1 MLEQFKS
8 YVARHSLLDDADSVL
23 AAVSGG
29 VDSMAL
35 LHLLLAAGYST
46 GVAHCNFRLRG
57 EESDGDERMLRECCH
72 RKNIPF
78 LVARF
83 DTSRYAAQKG
93 ISIQMAARELRYA
106 WLESV
111 AAEQGFGKI
120 AVAHNANDEVETFLL
135 NLVRGTGLRGLAGM
149 AAKRGKIVR
158 PLLFASR
165 TNILQYAQEHGLS
178 FREDSSNRQL
188 KYARNRIRMEV
199 IPELAKINPA
209 FLATM
214 QGNMERLGA
223 AQRLVAEMA
232 DGLRK
237 KACTAVGSELHI
249 KISALPDDNLPFW
262 LFELLYEFG
271 FSGATVGDVAEAL
284 RGISGKIFYSP
295 THRLLKNRTTLIVL
309 PREREA
315 PAAQTGSAQ
324 PNGMRR
330 EVAQLQAPR
339 VKAPQVKDA
348 RVEDAQQ
355 QAPRVKDAP
364 VQAPRVQEL
373 LIPAALIQDAVKGCK
388 VELGCAE
395 LSFTMLGSQNVQ
407 LNQGSSVALLDYDA
421 LQFPLKLRL
430 WQPGDRFVPLGMKGG
445 KKLSDFFTDAK
456 LSLFEKQEQLLLCSA
471 NGDVAWVVGRRMD
484 NRYRVAEKTARI
496 LRAKIELLGNR

>member
-223 AQRLVAEMA
+223 AQRLVAEMV

-315 PAAQTGSAQ
+315 PAAQTESAQ
-324 PNGMRR
+324 PSGMRR
-330 EVAQLQAPR
+330 EVAQL
-339 VKAPQVKDA
+339 
-348 RVEDAQQ
+348 
-355 QAPRVKDAP
+355 
-364 VQAPRVQEL
+364 QAPRVQEL

-388 VELGCAE
+388 VRLGCAE

-430 WQPGDRFVPLGMKGG
+430 WQAGDRFVPLGMKGG

-496 LRAKIELLGNR
+496 LRAKIEFLGNR